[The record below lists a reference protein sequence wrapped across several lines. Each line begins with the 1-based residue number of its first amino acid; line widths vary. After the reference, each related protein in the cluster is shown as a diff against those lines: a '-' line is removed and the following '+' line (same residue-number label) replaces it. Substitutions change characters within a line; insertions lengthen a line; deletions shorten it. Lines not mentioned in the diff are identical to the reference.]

1 MSYKTTR
8 LRPNLEEKF
17 MRSLVKIFCH
27 LSACLAVLVIPT
39 SSVFAQASGRPLTL
53 VHPFAPG
60 SPAEVVGRWMMP
72 GLNERLKTQVILEN
86 RSGAGG
92 QIGVTSVIN
101 SAPDGNTVLFTSNGV
116 AIDQAVKLKPA
127 YDPMK
132 ELRPVTRAMYGALA
146 IHINPTVPANTLGEL
161 IAYAKA
167 NPGKLN
173 YSHAGVGTFTHMA
186 VELFKYSAGVNI
198 VDVPYRGG
206 AEMATS
212 TMSNFTQLHMLP
224 PSNTIEFVKS
234 GKLKML
240 AVGAPQRLAMV
251 PDVPTVSEA
260 GVPGYEALAW
270 YGLFVTATTP
280 NDVLDRLEKAFV
292 GVLSEPDIVQKIL
305 SIGFVPVGNTSEQF
319 RRQLE
324 NEIKLWKDVVAK
336 AGIPKN

>member
-1 MSYKTTR
+1 M
-8 LRPNLEEKF
+8 PNTVEKF
-17 MRSLVKIFCH
+17 VPIRLDGCGALLRVGAGA
-27 LSACLAVLVIPT
+27 L
-39 SSVFAQASGRPLTL
+39 VFASTVSMALAQSSGRPLTL

-72 GLNERLKTQVILEN
+72 GLTERLKTQVILEN

-92 QIGVTSVIN
+92 QIGITSVIN
-101 SAPDGNTVLFTSNGV
+101 SAPDGNTVLFTSNGIT
-116 AIDQAVKLKPA
+116 IDPAVKLKPA
-127 YDPMK
+127 YDTLRD
-132 ELRPVTRAMYGALA
+132 LRPITRAMYGALA
-146 IHINPTVPANTLGEL
+146 IHIHPQVPANSLGEL
-161 IAYAKA
+161 IAHAKA

-173 YSHAGVGTFTHMA
+173 YSHAGLGTFTHMA
-186 VELFKYSAGVNI
+186 VELFKYSAGVVI

-224 PSNTIEFVKS
+224 PANTIEFVKS

-240 AVGAPQRLAMV
+240 AVGAPQRLAIV

-270 YGLFVTATTP
+270 YGLFVTAATP
-280 NDVLDRLEKAFV
+280 NDVFDRLERAFA
-292 GVLSEPDIVQKIL
+292 GVLNDPEMNQKIK

-324 NEIKLWKDVVAK
+324 TEIKLWRDVVAK
-336 AGIPKN
+336 SGMVRN

>member
-1 MSYKTTR
+1 MHTFLGSLRR
-8 LRPNLEEKF
+8 LLVCALAF
-17 MRSLVKIFCH
+17 ASTASL
-27 LSACLAVLVIPT
+27 ALAQTP
-39 SSVFAQASGRPLTL
+39 GRPIVL

-60 SPAEVVGRWMMP
+60 SPAEVVGRWMIP
-72 GLNERLKTQVILEN
+72 GLTERLKSAVVLEN

-101 SAPDGNTVLFTSNGV
+101 SAPDGNTVLFSSNGV
-116 AIDQAVKLKPA
+116 TIDQAVKLKPA
-127 YDPMK
+127 YDPLK
-132 ELRPVTRAMYGALA
+132 ELRPITRVMYGALA
-146 IHINPTVPANTLGEL
+146 IHINPQVPANTLGEL

-186 VELFKYSAGVNI
+186 VELFKYSAGINM

-206 AEMATS
+206 AEMASS
-212 TMSNFTQLHMLP
+212 TISNFTQLHMLP

-240 AVGAPQRLAMV
+240 AVGAPKRLSMV

-270 YGLFVTATTP
+270 YGLFVTAATP
-280 NDVLDRLEKAFV
+280 NEVFDRLERAFL
-292 GVLSEPDIVQKIL
+292 GVLNEPDIIQKIQ
-305 SIGFVPVGNTSEQF
+305 SIGFVPVGNKSDEF

-324 NEIKLWKDVVAK
+324 AEIRLWKEVVAK
-336 AGIPKN
+336 AGIPRN

>member
-1 MSYKTTR
+1 MVSIFLSMSRRLFVCALVFVSTT
-8 LRPNLEEKF
+8 
-17 MRSLVKIFCH
+17 SVT
-27 LSACLAVLVIPT
+27 LSQT
-39 SSVFAQASGRPLTL
+39 SSRPIVL

-72 GLNERLKTQVILEN
+72 GLTERLKSPVVLEN

-101 SAPDGNTVLFTSNGV
+101 SAPDGNTILFTSNGV
-116 AIDQAVKLKPA
+116 TIDQAVKLKPA
-127 YDPMK
+127 YDPLK
-132 ELRPVTRAMYGALA
+132 ELRPITRAMYGALA
-146 IHINPTVPANTLGEL
+146 IHINPQVPANTLGEL

-173 YSHAGVGTFTHMA
+173 YAHAGVGTFTHMA
-186 VELFKYSAGVNI
+186 VELFKYSAGIVM

-206 AEMATS
+206 ADMASS
-212 TMSNFTQLHMLP
+212 TISNFTQLHMLP
-224 PSNTIEFVKS
+224 PANTIEFVKA

-240 AVGAPQRLAMV
+240 AVGAPQRMATV

-270 YGLFVTATTP
+270 YGLFVTAATP
-280 NDVLDRLEKAFV
+280 NDVFDRLERAFIS
-292 GVLSEPDIVQKIL
+292 VLNEPDMIQKIQ
-305 SIGFVPVGNTSEQF
+305 SIGFVTVGNKSDQF

-324 NEIKLWKDVVAK
+324 TEIKLWKDVVAR
-336 AGIPKN
+336 AGIPRN